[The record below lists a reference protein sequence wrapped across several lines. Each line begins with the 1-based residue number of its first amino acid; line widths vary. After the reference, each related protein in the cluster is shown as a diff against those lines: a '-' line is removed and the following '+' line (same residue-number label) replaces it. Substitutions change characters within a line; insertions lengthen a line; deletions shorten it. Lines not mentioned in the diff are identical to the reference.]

1 MDFDLPAG
9 WHWAVV
15 SDIASS
21 EKYSCV
27 GGPFGSKLSR
37 KHYVDAPGVPVIRG
51 KNLGDDNTS
60 FVDDDFVFVSEDK
73 ADTLTSNMAFPGD
86 VVFTQRGTLGQVGYI
101 PLDACFSRYVISQS
115 QMKCTV
121 DPAKADSR
129 FVYAYFRSPY
139 ALGWIDQC
147 SITTGVPHINLGI
160 LRAFP
165 IPLPPLPEQRR
176 IAAVLGALDDKIEL
190 NRKMNRTLEAMAQ
203 ALFKSWFIDFDGHD
217 DLVPSELG
225 PIPRGWEV
233 GKFMDV
239 AKQHRLTVKPEEQEP
254 DTPYIGLA
262 DMPQRAIALAEWGH
276 ASDATSAKAQFVE
289 NDFLFG
295 KLRPY
300 FKKVGVAPCDG
311 VCSSDI
317 IVVRPKE
324 NQWYGYTL
332 GVLTLDA
339 FIDFTTAVSTGT
351 RMPRVSWKAMA
362 GYDLAIPPKERAEE
376 FDAFVRPTVERIK
389 ANTWE
394 SRTLAALRDTLLPKL
409 ISGEIRVPEAEDA
422 LQEAGL

>member
-1 MDFDLPAG
+1 MASELPDDWRSVRTEEVADARA
-9 WHWAVV
+9 HAM
-15 SDIASS
+15 AT
-21 EKYSCV
+21 
-27 GGPFGSKLSR
+27 GPFGSAISSKFFVP
-37 KHYVDAPGVPVIRG
+37 KGVPVIRG
-51 KNLGDDNTS
+51 SNLSETVGTRLSHKKLVFIPEELAAKFHRSEVRAGD
-60 FVDDDFVFVSEDK
+60 
-73 ADTLTSNMAFPGD
+73 L
-86 VVFTQRGTLGQVGYI
+86 VFTCWGTIGQVGLIDGRAEYPSYI
-101 PLDACFSRYVISQS
+101 VSNK
-115 QMKCTV
+115 QMKLT
-121 DPAKADSR
+121 PAPSKADSL
-129 FVYAYFRSPY
+129 FLYYVFSSPDVM
-139 ALGWIDQC
+139 GDIQGQKIG
-147 SITTGVPHINLGI
+147 SSVPGFNLGQ
-160 LRAFP
+160 LKAVQ

-190 NRKMNRTLEAMAQ
+190 NGQMNRTLEAMAQ

-233 GKFMDV
+233 GKFVDV

-409 ISGEIRVPEAEDA
+409 ISGEIRVPEAEDG
-422 LQEAGL
+422 LEEAEL